1 MVLGAFGRISYFSMG
16 NSMLSIMARTSEAQE
31 HYFKEL
37 EEEFHRCRE
46 LASRARSLGYD
57 PQLDVEV
64 PAANDLAERV
74 EVLMGV
80 RGLAPHIRKCE
91 LKMSREEAS
100 LQVAA
105 DIAEGLVG
113 NFDSKVDAI
122 QCAIRTAAAII
133 TEGVVAAP
141 LEGIS
146 QVSLAKNDDGTEY
159 IKIYFA
165 GPIRS
170 AGGTAEALSVL
181 AADYVRRKVG
191 LAPYKPRADVVERYV
206 EEIAL
211 YKSVQHLQYTP
222 TDDEI
227 RLIVRNLPV
236 CVDGEPTEDEEVQGY
251 RDVPGVDT
259 NRVRGG
265 IALVIAEGLI
275 LKAPKVKKHVD
286 KLKFDGWEFLDKI
299 IAGSKPAD
307 ESHDEKIKP
316 KEKFLVDLIAGR
328 PVFGHPSRAGG
339 FRLRYGRGRNTGFA
353 AAGTH
358 PASMTIMDDFI
369 ATGTQLKV
377 ERPGKAAAMVPVDSV
392 DGPTVRL
399 FNGDVLYISTVEE
412 ARSVRKDVA
421 EILDNGEILVNYGDF
436 LENNHIL
443 MPSPYVLEWWEQ
455 DLALKTGED
464 IAVNSAGD
472 ALAVSDRHGVPL
484 HPAYTLMWRDISP
497 DDLAYLRGYVSS
509 GRVDGGLKMPVEPR
523 SKRILE
529 ILLLPHRVRDNTI
542 VVDADR
548 AALLLRCLGLNAD
561 LTLKG
566 VDIAGLDPL
575 EAVSRMS
582 GIMIMDRAL
591 SRIGA
596 RMGRPEKSKMREM
609 KPPVHVLFPI
619 GEAGGNRR
627 SMQDAAAFMKN
638 MNDKAGLIE
647 VEMGRRKC
655 PDCGTVTFKNKCECG
670 GHTTPYYGCPD
681 CKISGITGNCP
692 KCGKPTTTD
701 APMRIELKAIY
712 GAALTSLGERDNF
725 EILKGVQGLISSEKT
740 PEPLEKGVLRA
751 RHDVYVFKDGTIRY
765 DLSDVPLTHFKP
777 REIGLSLE
785 KLGRLGYEKDIHG
798 RPPESPDQVFELKVQ
813 DIVLSHDCSI
823 YLIRIAGFIDDL
835 LEKFYGLPRYYNVG
849 TEEELIGHLVIGLA
863 PHTSAGVLGRI
874 IGFTGAS
881 AGYAHPFF
889 HAAKRRNCDG
899 DEDCVML
906 LMDGLINFSR
916 SYLPDRRGGKM
927 DAPLV
932 LSMRIDPK
940 EVDKESHNIDV
951 MARYPREFYL
961 ASLEYKSPKDVDKLI
976 DLVSK
981 RLGTPAQYEGF
992 MFTHDTGDIAAG
1004 PTNSAYKT
1012 LGSMEDK
1019 LKAQLELGRR
1029 LRAVDEKDVAE
1040 RVINSHFLPDL
1051 IGNLRAFSTQQMR
1064 CVKCGA
1070 RYRRPPLRGTCP
1082 KCGGR
1087 VILTVHE
1094 GAVTKYMEVSI
1105 AIAREYGVSSY
1116 TLQRLELL
1124 ALSIKSLFEND
1135 RSKQVILSDF
1145 M

>member
-1 MVLGAFGRISYFSMG
+1 
-16 NSMLSIMARTSEAQE
+16 MLSIMAKTSEAQE
-31 HYFKEL
+31 SYFKSL
-37 EEEFHRCRE
+37 EAEFFRCRE
-46 LASRARSLGYD
+46 LANRARSLGHD

-80 RGLAPHIRKCE
+80 KGLAPHIRKCE
-91 LKMSREEAS
+91 ERMSREEAS

-105 DIAEGLVG
+105 DIAEGIVG
-113 NFDSKVDAI
+113 SFDNRVDAI

-159 IKIYFA
+159 VKIYFA

-181 AADYVRRKVG
+181 AADYVRRKMG
-191 LAPYKPRADVVERYV
+191 LAPYRPRAEEVERYV

-251 RDVPGVDT
+251 RDLDRIGT

-286 KLKFDGWEFLDKI
+286 KLKFDGWEFLDKV
-299 IAGSKPAD
+299 IAGAKPAD
-307 ESHDEKIKP
+307 ESDAEKIKP
-316 KEKFLVDLIAGR
+316 KDKYLVDLIAGR

-339 FRLRYGRGRNTGFA
+339 FRLRYGRARNTGFA
-353 AAGTH
+353 AAGIH
-358 PASMTIMDDFI
+358 PASMVIMDGFI

-377 ERPGKAAAMVPVDSV
+377 ERPGKAAAIVPVDAI
-392 DGPTVRL
+392 DGPTVKL
-399 FNGDVLYISTVEE
+399 FNGDVLYVGSVGE
-412 ARSVRKDVA
+412 ARSLGKDVS
-421 EILDNGEILVNYGDF
+421 EILDNGEILINYGDF

-443 MPSPYVLEWWEQ
+443 LPSPYVQEWWEQ
-455 DLALKTGED
+455 DLALKTKETVEVGS
-464 IAVNSAGD
+464 VGD
-472 ALAVSDRHGVPL
+472 AFAVSERYGVPL
-484 HPAYTLMWRDISP
+484 HPRYTLMWRDISA
-497 DDLAYLRGYVSS
+497 DDLAHLREHITKN
-509 GRVDGGLKMPVEPR
+509 GRLEGGLRMPVEPR
-523 SKRILE
+523 SKRSLE
-529 ILLLPHRVRDNTI
+529 LLLLPHRVRDNTVI
-542 VVDADR
+542 VDGDGAD
-548 AALLLRCLGLNAD
+548 LLLRCLGLNSD
-561 LTLKG
+561 LS
-566 VDIAGLDPL
+566 AGEIDVSGLGPL
-575 EAVSRMS
+575 EAVCKMS
-582 GIMIMDRAL
+582 GVTVMDRAL

-609 KPPVHVLFPI
+609 KPPVHVLFPV

-627 SMQDAAAFMKN
+627 SLQDATAFMKG

-655 PDCGTVTFKNKCECG
+655 PGCGTITFKNRCDCG
-670 GHTTPYYGCPD
+670 AHTVPYYGCPD
-681 CKISGITGNCP
+681 CKIDGIAGACP
-692 KCGKPTTTD
+692 RCGKPATSNAT
-701 APMRIELKAIY
+701 MRIDLKSLY
-712 GAALTSLGERDNF
+712 NAALKNIGERGNY

-751 RHDVYVFKDGTIRY
+751 LHDVYVFKDGTIRY
-765 DLSDVPLTHFKP
+765 DLSDVPLTHFRP
-777 REIGLSLE
+777 REIGLSVERLI
-785 KLGRLGYEKDIHG
+785 GLGYERDIHG
-798 RPPESPDQVFELKVQ
+798 MPPESPEQTFELKVQ
-813 DIVLSHDCSI
+813 DIVLSHDCASG
-823 YLIRIAGFIDDL
+823 LVRVAGFMDDL
-835 LEKFYGLPRYYNVG
+835 LEKFYGLPRYYRV
-849 TEEELIGHLVIGLA
+849 ESEQELVGHLVIGLA
-863 PHTSAGVLGRI
+863 PHTSAGVLGRV

-906 LMDGLINFSR
+906 LMDGLLNFSR

-961 ASLEYKSPKDVDKLI
+961 ATLEYRSPKDLEKMM
-976 DLVSK
+976 DLVAR

-992 MFTHDTGDIAAG
+992 MFTHDTSDIAAG
-1004 PTNSAYKT
+1004 PVNSAYKT

-1064 CVKCGA
+1064 CVKCGS
-1070 RYRRPPLRGTCP
+1070 RYRRPPLLGVCP
-1082 KCGGR
+1082 RCGGR

-1124 ALSIKSLFEND
+1124 SLSIKSLFEND
-1135 RSKQVILSDF
+1135 RSKQVVLRDF

>member
-1 MVLGAFGRISYFSMG
+1 
-16 NSMLSIMARTSEAQE
+16 MLSIMAKTSEAQE
-31 HYFKEL
+31 RYFKGL
-37 EEEFHRCRE
+37 EAEFFKCRD
-46 LASRARSLGYD
+46 LANRARSLGFD
-57 PQLDVEV
+57 PQLEVEV

-80 RGLAPHIRKCE
+80 SGLAPHIRKCE
-91 LKMSREEAS
+91 EKMSREEAS

-105 DIAEGLVG
+105 DIAEGIVG
-113 NFDSKVDAI
+113 SFGSKVDAI
-122 QCAIRTAAAII
+122 QCAIRTAVAII

-146 QVSLAKNDDGTEY
+146 QVTLAKNDDGSEY
-159 IKIYFA
+159 VKIFFA

-170 AGGTAEALSVL
+170 AGGTAEALAVL
-181 AADYVRRKVG
+181 AADYVRRKMG
-191 LAPYKPRADVVERYV
+191 LAPYKPRPEVIERYV

-211 YKSVQHLQYTP
+211 YKSIQHLQYTP
-222 TDDEI
+222 TDEEI

-251 RDVPGVDT
+251 RDIAGVDT

-275 LKAPKVKKHVD
+275 LKAPKVKKHVE
-286 KLKFDGWEFLDKI
+286 KLRFDGWEFLDKI

-307 ESHDEKIKP
+307 ESHAEKIKP
-316 KEKFLVDLIAGR
+316 KDKFLVDLIAGR
-328 PVFGHPSRAGG
+328 PVFGHPSRPGG

-353 AAGTH
+353 AAGIH
-358 PASMTIMDDFI
+358 PASMVIMDDFI
-369 ATGTQLKV
+369 AAGTQLKV
-377 ERPGKAAAMVPVDSV
+377 ERPGKAAAIVPVDSV
-392 DGPTVRL
+392 DGPTVKL
-399 FNGDVLYISTVEE
+399 LNGDVVYAGSVEE
-412 ARSVRKDVA
+412 ARSIRKDVV
-421 EILDNGEILVNYGDF
+421 EILDNGEILINYGDF

-443 MPSPYVLEWWEQ
+443 LPSPYVQEWWEQ
-455 DLALKTGED
+455 DLALKTKEQVGVSSV
-464 IAVNSAGD
+464 AD
-472 ALAVSDRHGVPL
+472 AFAASEKYGVPL
-484 HPAYTLMWRDISP
+484 HPRFTLVWRDISAE
-497 DDLAYLRGYVSS
+497 DLSHLREHIAKN
-509 GRVDGGLKMPVEPR
+509 GRLEGRLEMPVEPR
-523 SKRILE
+523 SKRSLE
-529 ILLLPHRVRDNTI
+529 LLLLPHKVRENTVI
-542 VVDADR
+542 LDGEGT
-548 AALLLRCLGLNAD
+548 ALLTRCLGLNPD
-561 LTLKG
+561 LTAREI
-566 VDIAGLDPL
+566 DITGLGTL

-582 GIMIMDRAL
+582 GVTIRDRAP

-619 GEAGGNRR
+619 GEAGGTKR
-627 SMQDAAAFMKN
+627 SLGDAAAFMKG

-655 PDCGTVTFKNKCECG
+655 PECGAVTFKSRCDCG
-670 GHTTPYYGCPD
+670 AHTLPYYGCPD
-681 CKISGITGNCP
+681 CRIDGITGACP
-692 KCGKPTTTD
+692 KCGKPATPNV
-701 APMRIELKAIY
+701 PMKVDLKGLYA
-712 GAALTSLGERDNF
+712 AALKSLGERDNYD
-725 EILKGVQGLISSEKT
+725 ILKGVQGLISSEKT

-751 RHDVYVFKDGTIRY
+751 LHDVYVFKDGTIRY

-777 REIGLSLE
+777 REIGLSVE
-785 KLGRLGYEKDIHG
+785 KLKELGYEKDVYG
-798 RPPESPDQVFELKVQ
+798 KPPESGEQIFELKVQ
-813 DIVLSHDCSI
+813 DIVLSNDCASI
-823 YLIRIAGFIDDL
+823 LVRVAGFIDDL
-835 LEKFYGLPRYYNVG
+835 LEKFYGLPRYYNVRTG
-849 TEEELIGHLVIGLA
+849 GELVGHLVIGLA
-863 PHTSAGVLGRI
+863 PHTSAGVLGRV
-874 IGFTGAS
+874 IGYTAAS

-906 LMDGLINFSR
+906 LMDGLLNFSR

-940 EVDKESHNIDV
+940 AVDKESHNIDV
-951 MARYPREFYL
+951 MSRYPREFYL
-961 ASLEYKSPKDVDKLI
+961 ATLEYRPPKDLEKAM

-981 RLGTPAQYEGF
+981 RLGRPAQYEGF

-1004 PTNSAYKT
+1004 PANSAYKT

-1029 LRAVDEKDVAE
+1029 LRAVDERDVAE

-1064 CVKCGA
+1064 CVKCGS
-1070 RYRRPPLRGTCP
+1070 RYRRPPLCGVCP
-1082 KCGGR
+1082 RCGGR

-1094 GAVTKYMEVSI
+1094 GAVKKYMEVSI
-1105 AIAREYGVSSY
+1105 NVAREYGVSSY

-1124 ALSIKSLFEND
+1124 SLSIKSLFEND
-1135 RSKQVILSDF
+1135 KSKQVVLHDF

>member
-1 MVLGAFGRISYFSMG
+1 
-16 NSMLSIMARTSEAQE
+16 MAKTSEAQE
-31 HYFKEL
+31 RYFKIL
-37 EEEFHRCRE
+37 ESEFFHCRD
-46 LASRARSLGYD
+46 LANMARSKGHD
-57 PQLDVEV
+57 PQLETEV

-80 RGLAPHIRKCE
+80 QGLAPHIRECE
-91 LKMSREEAS
+91 KRMSREEAS

-113 NFDSKVDAI
+113 KFDNKVDAI

-146 QVSLAKNDDGTEY
+146 QVSLAKNADGTDY

-181 AADYVRRKVG
+181 AADYVRRKMG
-191 LAPYKPRADVVERYV
+191 LAPFKPGHKVVERYV

-211 YKSVQHLQYTP
+211 YKSLQHLQYTP

-227 RLIVRNLPV
+227 RLIVQNLPV

-299 IAGSKPAD
+299 IAGSRPAD
-307 ESHDEKIKP
+307 ESNDEKIKP

-339 FRLRYGRGRNTGFA
+339 FRLRYGRSRNTGFA
-353 AAGTH
+353 AAGVH
-358 PASMTIMDDFI
+358 PASMVIMDDFI

-377 ERPGKAAAMVPVDSV
+377 ERPGKAAAMVPVDSI
-392 DGPTVRL
+392 DGPTVKL
-399 FNGDVLYISTVEE
+399 SNGEVAYIDTVE
-412 ARSVRKDVA
+412 AALSLRKDVS
-421 EILDNGEILVNYGDF
+421 EILDNGEILINYGDF

-443 MPSPYVLEWWEQ
+443 MPSPYVSEWWEQ
-455 DLALKTGED
+455 DVALKTGDKVE
-464 IAVNSAGD
+464 VRSAREAFG
-472 ALAVSDRHGVPL
+472 VSEKYGVPL
-484 HPAYTLMWRDISP
+484 HPKYTLMWRDVLIE
-497 DDLAYLRGYVSS
+497 DIADLREIIARQ
-509 GRVDGGLKMPVEPR
+509 GRRDGDRLTLPVEPR
-523 SKRILE
+523 SKRTLE
-529 ILLLPHRVRDNTI
+529 ILLLPHSVKENRVVI
-542 VVDADR
+542 EEGGAF
-548 AALLLRCLGLNAD
+548 LLTRCLGLNSD
-561 LTLKG
+561 LSKKDI
-566 VDIAGLDPL
+566 DIAGLDPL
-575 EAVSRMS
+575 DAVSRMS
-582 GIMIMDRAL
+582 GVTVMDRAL

-627 SMQDAAAFMKN
+627 SLQDATAFTKN

-655 PDCGTVTFKNKCECG
+655 PECGTLTFKNRCDCG
-670 GHTTPYYGCPD
+670 AHTAPYYGCPE
-681 CKISGITGNCP
+681 CKITGITGACP
-692 KCGKPTTTD
+692 KCGKPATSNV
-701 APMRIELKAIY
+701 PMRIDLKSLYA
-712 GAALTSLGERDNF
+712 AALKSVGERDNF
-725 EILKGVQGLISSEKT
+725 DILKGVQGLISSEKT

-751 RHDVYVFKDGTIRY
+751 KHDVFVFKDGTIRY
-765 DLSDVPLTHFKP
+765 DLSDVPLTHFRP
-777 REIGLSLE
+777 REIGLTIE
-785 KLGRLGYEKDIHG
+785 QVKALGYEKDIHG
-798 RPPESPDQVFELKVQ
+798 KPPESVDQVFELRVQ
-813 DIVLSHDCSI
+813 DIILSHDCSS
-823 YLIRIAGFIDDL
+823 YLIKVAGFIDDL
-835 LEKFYGLPRYYNVG
+835 LEKFYGLPRYYNVNS
-849 TEEELIGHLVIGLA
+849 EEDLVGHLVIGLA
-863 PHTSAGVLGRI
+863 PHTSAGVLGRM
-874 IGFTGAS
+874 IGFNGAS

-940 EVDKESHNIDV
+940 EIDKESHNIDV
-951 MARYPREFYL
+951 MSCYPREFYL
-961 ASLEYKSPKDVDKLI
+961 ATRDYKSPKDMEKTI
-976 DLVSK
+976 DLVSR
-981 RLGTPAQYEGF
+981 RLGTPSQYEGF
-992 MFTHDTGDIAAG
+992 MFTHDTTDIAAG
-1004 PTNSAYKT
+1004 PGNSAYKT
-1012 LGSMEDK
+1012 LGSMEEK
-1019 LKAQLELGRR
+1019 LRAQLELGRR

-1070 RYRRPPLRGTCP
+1070 RYRRPPLSGTCP

-1105 AIAREYGVSSY
+1105 SIARDYGVSSY
-1116 TLQRLELL
+1116 TIQRLELL
-1124 ALSIKSLFEND
+1124 SLSIKSLFEND
-1135 RSKQVILSDF
+1135 KSKQVILADF

>member
-1 MVLGAFGRISYFSMG
+1 
-16 NSMLSIMARTSEAQE
+16 MAGTSEAQE
-31 HYFKEL
+31 RYFKSL
-37 EEEFHRCRE
+37 EEEFGRCRE
-46 LASRARSLGYD
+46 LAGRARAAGHD
-57 PQLDVEV
+57 PSTEVEV
-64 PAANDLAERV
+64 PSANDLAERV
-74 EVLMGV
+74 EVLMGIP
-80 RGLAPHIRKCE
+80 GLAPHIRKCE
-91 LKMSREEAS
+91 EKMSREEAS

-105 DIAEGLVG
+105 DIASGVVG
-113 NFDSKVDAI
+113 RFDNKVDAI
-122 QCAIRTAAAII
+122 QCAVRTAAAII

-146 QVSLAKNDDGTEY
+146 QVSIAKNDDGTEY

-181 AADYVRRKVG
+181 AADYVRRKAG
-191 LAPYKPRADVVERYV
+191 LAPYKPRPEVVERYV

-211 YKSVQHLQYTP
+211 YKSLQHLQYTP

-251 RDVPGVDT
+251 RDVPGVET

-275 LKAPKVKKHVD
+275 LKAPKVKKHVE
-286 KLKFDGWEFLDKI
+286 KLRFDGWEFLDKV

-353 AAGTH
+353 AAGIH
-358 PASMTIMDDFI
+358 PASMVIMDDFI

-399 FNGDVLYISTVEE
+399 INGDVLYVETAE
-412 ARSVRKDVA
+412 QARAVRRDVS
-421 EILDNGEILVNYGDF
+421 EILDNGEILINYGDF
-436 LENNHIL
+436 LENNHVLI
-443 MPSPYVLEWWEQ
+443 PSPYVQEWWEQ
-455 DLALKTGED
+455 DLALANGNK
-464 IAVNSAGD
+464 VQVRSAGE
-472 ALAVSDRHGVPL
+472 AFEVSEKYNVPL
-484 HPAYTLMWRDISP
+484 HPRYTLMWNDVSTEDI
-497 DDLAYLRGYVSS
+497 LQLREQVVTN
-509 GRVDGGLKMPVEPR
+509 GRPEDGLRIAVEPR
-523 SKRILE
+523 SKRTLE
-529 ILLLPHRVRDNTI
+529 LLLLPHKVRSGM
-542 VVDADR
+542 VVLDGDR
-548 AALLLRCLGLNAD
+548 ADLLTRCLGLNPD
-561 LTLKG
+561 LSPKEIE
-566 VDIAGLDPL
+566 VSGLEPL
-575 EAVSRMS
+575 DAVSRFA
-582 GIMIMDRAL
+582 GVTVRDRAL

-609 KPPVHVLFPI
+609 KPPVHVLFPV

-627 SMQDAAAFMKN
+627 SLENAAAFTKT

-655 PDCGTVTFKNKCECG
+655 PDCGAVTFKNRCECG
-670 GHTTPYYGCPD
+670 AHTEPDYGCPD
-681 CKISGITGNCP
+681 CKIDSITGNCP
-692 KCGKPTTTD
+692 KCGKPATPNV
-701 APMRIELKAIY
+701 PMKVDLKGLYAE
-712 GAALTSLGERDNF
+712 ALSSLGERGSY

-751 RHDVYVFKDGTIRY
+751 KHGVYVFKDGTIRY

-777 REIGLSLE
+777 REIGLPLE
-785 KLGRLGYEKDIHG
+785 KLRQLGYEKDVYG
-798 RPPESPDQVFELKVQ
+798 KPPESGEQVFELKVQ
-813 DIVLSHDCSI
+813 DIVLSHDCAG
-823 YLIRIAGFIDDL
+823 YLIKIAGFIDDL
-835 LEKFYGLPRYYNVG
+835 LEKFYGLPRYYNVNS
-849 TEEELIGHLVIGLA
+849 EEELIGHLVIGLA
-863 PHTSAGVLGRI
+863 PHTSAGVLGRM

-940 EVDKESHNIDV
+940 EVDKESQNVDV
-951 MARYPREFYL
+951 MARYPREFYQ
-961 ASLEYKSPKDVDKLI
+961 ASLEYRSPKDLEKTM

-1070 RYRRPPLRGTCP
+1070 KFRRPPLCGTCP

-1105 AIAREYGVSSY
+1105 NIAREYGVSKY

-1124 ALSIKSLFEND
+1124 DLSIKSLFEND
-1135 RSKQVILSDF
+1135 KSKQVILSDF

>member
-1 MVLGAFGRISYFSMG
+1 
-16 NSMLSIMARTSEAQE
+16 MLSDMAKTSEAQE
-31 HYFKEL
+31 RYFKSL
-37 EEEFHRCRE
+37 EGEFERCRE
-46 LASRARSLGYD
+46 LAGRARSLGYD
-57 PQLDVEV
+57 PQLEVEV
-64 PAANDLAERV
+64 PSANDLAERV
-74 EVLMGV
+74 EVLMGIP
-80 RGLAPHIRKCE
+80 GLAPHIRKCE
-91 LKMSREEAS
+91 EKMSREEAS

-105 DIAEGLVG
+105 DIASGAVG
-113 NFDSKVDAI
+113 RFENRADAI
-122 QCAIRTAAAII
+122 QCAVRTAAAII

-146 QVSLAKNDDGTEY
+146 QVSIAKNDDGSQY

-191 LAPYKPRADVVERYV
+191 LAPYRPRPDVVERYV

-211 YKSVQHLQYTP
+211 YKSIQHLQYTP
-222 TDDEI
+222 TDEEI

-251 RDVPGVDT
+251 RDIPGVDT

-316 KEKFLVDLIAGR
+316 KDKFLVDLIAGR

-353 AAGTH
+353 AAGMH
-358 PASMTIMDDFI
+358 PASMVIMDDFI

-399 FNGDVLYISTVEE
+399 INGDVVYVGTVEQ
-412 ARSVRKDVA
+412 ARAVRKDVS
-421 EILDNGEILVNYGDF
+421 EILDNGEILINYGDF

-443 MPSPYVLEWWEQ
+443 MPSPYVEEWWEQ
-455 DLALKTGED
+455 DLALATGD
-464 IAVNSAGD
+464 DVQVRSAGE
-472 ALAVSDRHGVPL
+472 AFEVSGKYKVPL
-484 HPAYTLMWRDISP
+484 HPKYTLMWKDVST
-497 DDLAYLRGYVSS
+497 DDVLQLREHVVRT
-509 GRVDGGLKMPVEPR
+509 GRLEDGLRVPVEPR
-523 SKRILE
+523 SKRTLE
-529 ILLLPHRVRDNTI
+529 LLLLPHKVRSASVI
-542 VVDADR
+542 LDADR
-548 AALLLRCLGLNAD
+548 AALLVRCLGLNPD
-561 LTLKG
+561 LSPKE
-566 VDIAGLDPL
+566 VDVSGLDPL
-575 EAVSRMS
+575 EAVCKMS
-582 GIMIMDRAL
+582 GVTIKDRAL

-609 KPPVHVLFPI
+609 KPPVHVLFPV

-627 SMQDAAAFMKN
+627 SLDDAAAFTRN
-638 MNDKAGLIE
+638 MNDRAGLIA

-655 PDCGTVTFKNKCECG
+655 PDCGAITFRNRCDCG
-670 GHTTPYYGCPD
+670 AHTLPYYGCPE
-681 CKISGITGNCP
+681 CKIDNITGACP
-692 KCGKPTTTD
+692 KCGKPTTPNVQMKVD
-701 APMRIELKAIY
+701 LKGLYAE
-712 GAALTSLGERDNF
+712 ALENLGERGNY
-725 EILKGVQGLISSEKT
+725 EILKGVQGLISSEMT

-751 RHDVYVFKDGTIRY
+751 KHDVYVFKDGTIRY

-777 REIGLSLE
+777 REIGLSIERLI
-785 KLGRLGYEKDIHG
+785 LLGYEKDVYG
-798 RPPESPDQVFELKVQ
+798 DPPESGEQVFELKVQ
-813 DIVLSHDCSI
+813 DLVLSHDCST
-823 YLIRIAGFIDDL
+823 YLIKTAAFIDDL
-835 LEKFYGLPRYYNVG
+835 LEKFYGLPRYYNVSS
-849 TEEELIGHLVIGLA
+849 EEELIGHLVIGLA

-874 IGFTGAS
+874 LGFTGAS

-940 EVDKESHNIDV
+940 EVDKESHNVDI

-961 ASLEYKSPKDVDKLI
+961 ATLEYRSPKDLEKTM
-976 DLVSK
+976 DLVSR

-1012 LGSMEDK
+1012 LGSMEEK

-1070 RYRRPPLRGTCP
+1070 RYRRPPLCGTCP

-1105 AIAREYGVSSY
+1105 SIAREYGVSSY

-1124 ALSIKSLFEND
+1124 DLSIKSLFEND
-1135 RSKQVILSDF
+1135 KSKQVILSDF

>member
-1 MVLGAFGRISYFSMG
+1 
-16 NSMLSIMARTSEAQE
+16 MLCNMAKTSEAQDR
-31 HYFKEL
+31 YFKTL
-37 EEEFHRCRE
+37 ETEFYKCRD
-46 LASRARSLGYD
+46 LANRARSLGYD
-57 PQLDVEV
+57 PQLEVEV

-80 RGLAPHIRKCE
+80 PGLAPHIRKCE
-91 LKMSREEAS
+91 ERMSREEAS

-113 NFDSKVDAI
+113 TFANKGDAI

-146 QVSLAKNDDGTEY
+146 QVTVAKNDDGTDY

-181 AADYVRRKVG
+181 AADYVRRKIG
-191 LAPYKPRADVVERYV
+191 LAPYKPRPDVVERYV

-211 YKSVQHLQYTP
+211 YKSIQHLQYAP

-307 ESHDEKIKP
+307 ESQDEKIKP
-316 KEKFLVDLIAGR
+316 KDKFLVDLIAGR

-353 AAGTH
+353 AAGIH

-399 FNGDVLYISTVEE
+399 FNGDVVYVDTVEM
-412 ARSVRKDVA
+412 ARSIRKDVS
-421 EILDNGEILVNYGDF
+421 EILDNGEILINYGDF
-436 LENNHIL
+436 LENNHLL
-443 MPSPYVLEWWEQ
+443 MPSPYVEEWWAQ
-455 DLALKTGED
+455 DLELKTAD
-464 IAVNSAGD
+464 KVDVDSAES
-472 ALAVSDRHGVPL
+472 AFTVSEKYGVPL
-484 HPAYTLMWRDISP
+484 HPRYTLMWRDLSMEE
-497 DDLAYLRGYVSS
+497 LTRLREFIAGN
-509 GRVDGGLKMPVEPR
+509 GRMDGERLTMPVEPGP
-523 SKRILE
+523 KRTLEVLLLKHKVRENRVILE
-529 ILLLPHRVRDNTI
+529 KDEAYVLI
-542 VVDADR
+542 
-548 AALLLRCLGLNAD
+548 RCLGLNMDLSARDID
-561 LTLKG
+561 LT
-566 VDIAGLDPL
+566 GLDPL
-575 EAVSRMS
+575 GAVSRMANVPV
-582 GIMIMDRAL
+582 MDRAL

-596 RMGRPEKSKMREM
+596 RMGRPEKSKLREM

-627 SMQDAAAFMKN
+627 SLQDAAAFTRN
-638 MNDKAGLIE
+638 MNDKAGYIE
-647 VEMGRRKC
+647 VEMGKRKC
-655 PDCGTVTFKNKCECG
+655 PECGTVTFKNRCDCG
-670 GHTTPYYGCPD
+670 AHTRPYYGCPE

-692 KCGKPTTTD
+692 KCGKPAT
-701 APMRIELKAIY
+701 PNGPIRIDLKGLYAE
-712 GAALTSLGERDNF
+712 ALKNVNERGNY

-740 PEPLEKGVLRA
+740 PEPLEKGILRA
-751 RHDVYVFKDGTIRY
+751 KHDVFVFKDGTIRY
-765 DLSDVPLTHFKP
+765 DLSDVPLTHFRP
-777 REIGLSLE
+777 AEIGLTVE
-785 KLGRLGYEKDIHG
+785 QVKRLGYEQDVYGK
-798 RPPESPDQVFELKVQ
+798 PVESVEQVFELKVQ
-813 DIVLSHDCSI
+813 DIILSHDCSS
-823 YLIRIAGFIDDL
+823 YLIKVAGFIDDL
-835 LEKFYGLPRYYNVG
+835 LEKFYGLPRYYNL
-849 TEEELIGHLVIGLA
+849 TSEEELVGHLVIGLA
-863 PHTSAGVLGRI
+863 PHTSAGVLGRM
-874 IGFTGAS
+874 IGFNGAS

-940 EVDKESHNIDV
+940 EVDKESHNLDV
-951 MARYPREFYL
+951 MARYPREFFL
-961 ASLEYKSPKDVDKLI
+961 ATLEYKSPKDLEKTM
-976 DLVSK
+976 DLVSR
-981 RLGTPAQYEGF
+981 RLGTPSQYEGF
-992 MFTHDTGDIAAG
+992 MFTHDTVDIAAG

-1012 LGSMEDK
+1012 LGTMEDK

-1070 RYRRPPLRGTCP
+1070 RYRRPPLSGTCP

-1105 AIAREYGVSSY
+1105 TIAREYGVSSY
-1116 TLQRLELL
+1116 TIQRLELL
-1124 ALSIKSLFEND
+1124 SLSIKSLFEND

>member
-1 MVLGAFGRISYFSMG
+1 
-16 NSMLSIMARTSEAQE
+16 MLSSMAKTSEAQE
-31 HYFKEL
+31 RYFKGL
-37 EEEFHRCRE
+37 EAEFSRCME
-46 LASRARSLGYD
+46 LAGRARSLGYD
-57 PQLDVEV
+57 PQLEVEV

-80 RGLAPHIRKCE
+80 AGLAPHIRKCE
-91 LKMSREEAS
+91 ERMSREEAS

-105 DIAEGLVG
+105 DIASGLVG
-113 NFDSKVDAI
+113 SFSGRADAV

-146 QVSLAKNDDGTEY
+146 QVAIARNDDGTEY
-159 IKIYFA
+159 VKIYFA

-181 AADYVRRKVG
+181 AADYVRRKIG
-191 LAPYKPRADVVERYV
+191 LAPYRPRAEEVERYV

-251 RDVPGVDT
+251 RDLERIET

-286 KLKFDGWEFLDKI
+286 KLRFDGWEFLDRI
-299 IAGSKPAD
+299 IAGAKPAD
-307 ESHDEKIKP
+307 ESQAEKIKP
-316 KEKFLVDLIAGR
+316 KDKFLVDLIAGR
-328 PVFGHPSRAGG
+328 PVFGHPSRPGG

-353 AAGTH
+353 AAGIH
-358 PASMTIMDDFI
+358 PASMIIMDDFI
-369 ATGTQLKV
+369 AAGTQLKV
-377 ERPGKAAAMVPVDSV
+377 ERPGKAAAIVPVDTI
-392 DGPTVRL
+392 DGPTVKL
-399 FNGDVLYISTVEE
+399 FNGDVVYLGSVDE
-412 ARSVRKDVA
+412 ARSMRKDVS

-443 MPSPYVLEWWEQ
+443 LPSPYVREWWEQ
-455 DLALKTGED
+455 DIALKTEET
-464 IAVNSAGD
+464 VEVRSSAD
-472 ALAVSDRHGVPL
+472 AFAVSEKYGVPL
-484 HPAYTLMWRDISP
+484 HPCYTLMWRDISRE
-497 DDLAYLRGYVSS
+497 DLAYLREHVEKN
-509 GRVDGGLKMPVEPR
+509 GRLDGGLRMPLEPR
-523 SKRILE
+523 SKRSLE
-529 ILLLPHRVRDNTI
+529 LLLLPHKVRENTVI
-542 VVDADR
+542 IDDDG
-548 AALLLRCLGLNAD
+548 AALLLRCLGINPAREID
-561 LTLKG
+561 VSG
-566 VDIAGLDPL
+566 VDPL
-575 EAVSRMS
+575 EAVCKLA
-582 GIMIMDRAL
+582 GVTIMDRAL

-609 KPPVHVLFPI
+609 KPPVHVLFPV
-619 GEAGGNRR
+619 GEAGGVRR
-627 SMQDAAAFMKN
+627 SLEDAAAFMKG
-638 MNDKAGLIE
+638 MNGRAGLIE

-655 PDCGTVTFKNKCECG
+655 PGCGAVTFMSRCDCGAHTV
-670 GHTTPYYGCPD
+670 PYYGCPD
-681 CKISGITGNCP
+681 CRIDGIAGACP
-692 KCGKPTTTD
+692 KCGKPATPNV
-701 APMRIELKAIY
+701 PMKVDLKGLY
-712 GAALTSLGERDNF
+712 GAALKNMGVRGNYD
-725 EILKGVQGLISSEKT
+725 ILKGVQGLISSEKT

-751 RHDVYVFKDGTIRY
+751 LHDVYVFKDGTIRY
-765 DLSDVPLTHFKP
+765 DLSDIPLTHFRP
-777 REIGLSLE
+777 REIGLSME
-785 KLGRLGYEKDIHG
+785 KLIGLGYERDIHG
-798 RPPESPDQVFELKVQ
+798 MPPESPEQTFELKVQ
-813 DIVLSHDCSI
+813 DIVLSHDCASV
-823 YLIRIAGFIDDL
+823 LIRVAGFMDDL
-835 LEKFYGLPRYYNVG
+835 LEKFYGLPRYYNVRSAG
-849 TEEELIGHLVIGLA
+849 DLIGHLVIGLA

-874 IGFTGAS
+874 IGFMGAS

-906 LMDGLINFSR
+906 LMDGLVNFSR

-961 ASLEYKSPKDVDKLI
+961 ATLEYKSPKDLEKAM

-992 MFTHDTGDIAAG
+992 MFTHDTRDIAAG
-1004 PTNSAYKT
+1004 PANSAYKA

-1064 CVKCGA
+1064 CVKCGS
-1070 RYRRPPLRGTCP
+1070 RYRRPPLLGVCP
-1082 KCGGR
+1082 RCGGR

-1094 GAVTKYMEVSI
+1094 GAVTKYMEVSVN
-1105 AIAREYGVSSY
+1105 IAREYGVSSY

-1124 ALSIKSLFEND
+1124 SLSIKSLFEND
-1135 RSKQVILSDF
+1135 KSKQVALRDF

>member
-1 MVLGAFGRISYFSMG
+1 
-16 NSMLSIMARTSEAQE
+16 MLSDMAKTSEAQE
-31 HYFKEL
+31 RYFKSL
-37 EEEFHRCRE
+37 EGEFGRCRE
-46 LASRARSLGYD
+46 LAGRARSRGFD
-57 PQLDVEV
+57 PQLEVEV
-64 PAANDLAERV
+64 PSANDLAERV
-74 EVLMGV
+74 EVLMGIP
-80 RGLAPHIRKCE
+80 GLAPHIRKCE
-91 LKMSREEAS
+91 EKMSREEAS

-113 NFDSKVDAI
+113 RFDTKADAI
-122 QCAIRTAAAII
+122 QCAVRTAAAII

-146 QVSLAKNDDGTEY
+146 QVSIAKNDDGTEY

-191 LAPYKPRADVVERYV
+191 LAPYKPRPDVVERYV

-211 YKSVQHLQYTP
+211 YKSIQHLQYTP
-222 TDDEI
+222 TDEEI

-251 RDVPGVDT
+251 RDVTGVDT

-286 KLKFDGWEFLDKI
+286 KLKFDGWEFLDKV

-307 ESHDEKIKP
+307 ESHDEKVKP
-316 KEKFLVDLIAGR
+316 KDKFLVDLIAGR

-353 AAGTH
+353 AAGIH
-358 PASMTIMDDFI
+358 PASMVIMDDFI

-399 FNGDVLYISTVEE
+399 MNGDVLYIGTVDQ
-412 ARSVRKDVA
+412 ARAIKKDVSG
-421 EILDNGEILVNYGDF
+421 ILDNGEILINYGDF

-455 DLALKTGED
+455 DLALATKEK
-464 IAVNSAGD
+464 VQVRSAGEAFD
-472 ALAVSDRHGVPL
+472 VSEKYGVPL
-484 HPAYTLMWRDISP
+484 HPKYTLMWKDVSTEDI
-497 DDLAYLRGYVSS
+497 LQLREHVVKT
-509 GRVDGGLKMPVEPR
+509 GRLEDGLRMPVEPR
-523 SKRILE
+523 SKRTLE
-529 ILLLPHRVRDNTI
+529 LLLLPHEVRSGAVI
-542 VVDADR
+542 LDADR
-548 AALLLRCLGLNAD
+548 AALLVRCLGLNPDLSPKEAD
-561 LTLKG
+561 
-566 VDIAGLDPL
+566 VSGLDPL
-575 EAVSRMS
+575 DAVSKMS
-582 GIMIMDRAL
+582 GVTIKDRAL

-609 KPPVHVLFPI
+609 KPPVHVLFPV
-619 GEAGGNRR
+619 GDAGGNRR
-627 SMQDAAAFMKN
+627 SLEDAAAFTRN
-638 MNDKAGLIE
+638 MNDRAGLIE

-655 PDCGTVTFKNKCECG
+655 PGCGAVTFRNRCDCGA
-670 GHTTPYYGCPD
+670 HTLPYYGCPD
-681 CKISGITGNCP
+681 CKIDNITGACP
-692 KCGKPTTTD
+692 KCGKPATPNVRMKVD
-701 APMRIELKAIY
+701 LKGLYAE
-712 GAALTSLGERDNF
+712 ALENLGERGNY
-725 EILKGVQGLISSEKT
+725 EILKGVQGLISSEMT

-751 RHDVYVFKDGTIRY
+751 KHGVYMFKDGTVRY

-785 KLGRLGYEKDIHG
+785 KLKQLGYEKDVYG
-798 RPPESPDQVFELKVQ
+798 RPPESGEQVFELKVQ
-813 DIVLSHDCSI
+813 DIVLSHDCST
-823 YLIRIAGFIDDL
+823 YLIKTAGFIDDL
-835 LEKFYGLPRYYNVG
+835 LEKFYGLPRYYNVSS
-849 TEEELIGHLVIGLA
+849 EEELIGHLVIGLA

-874 IGFTGAS
+874 LGFTGAS

-940 EVDKESHNIDV
+940 EVDKESHNVDV

-961 ASLEYKSPKDVDKLI
+961 ATLEYKSPKDLEKMM
-976 DLVSK
+976 DLVSR

-992 MFTHDTGDIAAG
+992 MFTNDTGDIAAG

-1070 RYRRPPLRGTCP
+1070 RYRRPPLCGTCP

-1105 AIAREYGVSSY
+1105 NIAREYGVSSY

-1124 ALSIKSLFEND
+1124 DLSIKSLFEND
-1135 RSKQVILSDF
+1135 KSKQVILSDF

>member
-1 MVLGAFGRISYFSMG
+1 
-16 NSMLSIMARTSEAQE
+16 MLSSMSSASESQE
-31 HYFKEL
+31 KYFKSL
-37 EEEFHRCRE
+37 EREFLKCRDI
-46 LASRARSLGYD
+46 ANRARSLGYD
-57 PQLDVEV
+57 PQLETEV

-80 RGLAPHIRKCE
+80 PGLAEHIRKCE
-91 LKMSREEAS
+91 HLGREEAS

-113 NFDSKVDAI
+113 RFENKVDAI

-146 QVSLAKNDDGTEY
+146 QVSLAKNDDGSEY
-159 IKIYFA
+159 IRIYFA

-181 AADYVRRKVG
+181 AADYVRRKMG
-191 LAPYKPRADVVERYV
+191 LAPYKPRPEEIERYV

-211 YKSVQHLQYTP
+211 YKSLQHLQYTP

-227 RLIVRNLPV
+227 RLIVKNLPV

-251 RDVPGVDT
+251 RDLERVET

-286 KLKFDGWEFLDKI
+286 KLKFDGWEFLDRI
-299 IAGSKPAD
+299 IAGSKPSD

-339 FRLRYGRGRNTGFA
+339 FRLRYGRARNTGFA
-353 AAGTH
+353 AAGIH
-358 PASMTIMDDFI
+358 PASMVIMDDFI

-377 ERPGKAAAMVPVDSV
+377 ERPGKAAAIVPVDSI
-392 DGPTVRL
+392 DGPTVKL
-399 FNGDVLYISTVEE
+399 LNGDVVYVDSVEK
-412 ARSVRKDVA
+412 ALSVRKDVS
-421 EILDNGEILVNYGDF
+421 EILDNGEILINYGDF
-436 LENNHIL
+436 LENNHVL
-443 MPSPYVLEWWEQ
+443 LPSPYVVEWWEQ
-455 DLALKTGED
+455 DLALRTAD
-464 IAVNSAGD
+464 AVEVRSARD
-472 ALAVSDRHGVPL
+472 AFAVSEKYGVPL
-484 HPAYTLMWRDISP
+484 HPRYTLMWRDISA
-497 DDLAYLRGYVSS
+497 DDLRHLREYISRE
-509 GRVDGGLKMPVEPR
+509 GRVKDGLRVPVEPR
-523 SKRILE
+523 SKRSLE
-529 ILLLPHRVRDNTI
+529 LLLLPHRVRDG
-542 VVDADR
+542 VVLVDDDGSF
-548 AALLLRCLGLNAD
+548 LLLRCLGLNPD
-561 LTLKG
+561 LSLKD

-575 EAVSRMS
+575 EAVSKMS
-582 GIMIMDRAL
+582 GVKVMDRAL

-609 KPPVHVLFPI
+609 KPPVHVLFPV
-619 GEAGGNRR
+619 GEAGGAKR
-627 SMQDAAAFMKN
+627 SLEDAAAFTKN

-655 PDCGTVTFKNKCECG
+655 PECGAMTFKCRCDCGA
-670 GHTTPYYGCPD
+670 HTEPYYWCPD
-681 CKISGITGNCP
+681 CKLEGIGGRCP
-692 KCGKPTTTD
+692 RCGRPATTNM
-701 APMRIELKAIY
+701 PMRIDLKGIY
-712 GAALTSLGERDNF
+712 TSTMDSLGVRGGF

-751 RHDVYVFKDGTIRY
+751 LHGVYVFKDGTVRY
-765 DLSDVPLTHFKP
+765 DLSDVPLTHFRP
-777 REIGLSLE
+777 RELGLSIE
-785 KLGRLGYEKDIHG
+785 KLKELGYEKDVQG
-798 RPPESPDQVFELKVQ
+798 RPPESLDQVFELKVQ
-813 DIVLSHDCSI
+813 DVILSHDCSS
-823 YLIRIAGFIDDL
+823 YLIKVAGFIDDM
-835 LEKFYGLPRYYNVG
+835 LEKLYGLPRFYNV
-849 TEEELIGHLVIGLA
+849 TREEDLVGHLVIGLA

-961 ASLEYKSPKDVDKLI
+961 ATLEYKSPKDVEKMM
-976 DLVSK
+976 DLVSG

-992 MFTHDTGDIAAG
+992 LFTHDTSDIAAG

-1012 LGSMEDK
+1012 LGSMEEK
-1019 LKAQLELGRR
+1019 LRAQLELGRR
-1029 LRAVDEKDVAE
+1029 LRAVDERDVAE

-1070 RYRRPPLRGTCP
+1070 RYRRPPLSGTCP

-1105 AIAREYGVSSY
+1105 AIARDYGVSNY

-1124 ALSIKSLFEND
+1124 SLSIKSLFEND
-1135 RSKQVILSDF
+1135 KSKQVILSDF

>member
-1 MVLGAFGRISYFSMG
+1 
-16 NSMLSIMARTSEAQE
+16 
-31 HYFKEL
+31 
-37 EEEFHRCRE
+37 
-46 LASRARSLGYD
+46 
-57 PQLDVEV
+57 
-64 PAANDLAERV
+64 
-74 EVLMGV
+74 
-80 RGLAPHIRKCE
+80 
-91 LKMSREEAS
+91 MSREEAS

-113 NFDSKVDAI
+113 KFDTKGDAI

-146 QVSLAKNDDGTEY
+146 QVSLAKNDDGTDY

-181 AADYVRRKVG
+181 AADYVRRKIGVG
-191 LAPYKPRADVVERYV
+191 PFKPRNDVVERYV

-211 YKSVQHLQYTP
+211 YKSLQHLQYTP

-227 RLIVRNLPV
+227 RLIVQNLPV

-251 RDVPGVDT
+251 RNVPGVDT

-286 KLKFDGWEFLDKI
+286 KLKFDGWDFLDKI
-299 IAGSKPAD
+299 IAGSKAAD

-339 FRLRYGRGRNTGFA
+339 FRLRYGRSRNTGFA
-353 AAGTH
+353 AAGVH

-377 ERPGKAAAMVPVDSV
+377 ERPGKAAAMVPVDSI

-399 FNGDVLYISTVEE
+399 FNGDVTYIDSVDT
-412 ARSVRKDVA
+412 ARALKKEVS
-421 EILDNGEILVNYGDF
+421 EILDNGEILINYGDF

-443 MPSPYVLEWWEQ
+443 MPSPYVEEWWEQ
-455 DLALKTGED
+455 DLALKTGDKVE
-464 IAVNSAGD
+464 IRSARE
-472 ALAVSDRHGVPL
+472 AFAVSEKYGVPL
-484 HPAYTLMWRDISP
+484 RPKYTLMWRDVLIE
-497 DDLAYLRGYVSS
+497 DIADLRELI
-509 GRVDGGLKMPVEPR
+509 GRQGRMEGDRLILPVEPR
-523 SKRILE
+523 SKRTLE
-529 ILLLPHRVRDNTI
+529 ILLLPHNVRENRVVI
-542 VVDADR
+542 EPEEAFVIA
-548 AALLLRCLGLNAD
+548 RCLGLGHD
-561 LTLKG
+561 LAGKAI
-566 VDIAGLDPL
+566 DISGLDPL
-575 EAVSRMS
+575 EAVSRMA
-582 GIMIMDRAL
+582 GVTVKDRAL

-627 SMQDAAAFMKN
+627 SLQDAAAFTKN
-638 MNDKAGLIE
+638 MNDKVGFIE
-647 VEMGRRKC
+647 VEMGMRKC
-655 PDCGTVTFKNKCECG
+655 PECGDVTFKNRCDCG
-670 GHTTPYYGCPD
+670 AHTAPYYGCPD
-681 CKISGITGNCP
+681 CKINGITGNCP
-692 KCGKPTTTD
+692 KCGKPATSNV
-701 APMRIELKAIY
+701 PMRIDLKSIY
-712 GAALTSLGERDNF
+712 SAALKNVGERDNF
-725 EILKGVQGLISSEKT
+725 DILKGVQGLISREKT

-751 RHDVYVFKDGTIRY
+751 KHDVYVFKDGTIRY
-765 DLSDVPLTHFKP
+765 DLSDVPLTHFRP
-777 REIGLSLE
+777 REIGLTVE
-785 KLGRLGYEKDIHG
+785 QVKKLDYEKDIHG
-798 RPPESPDQVFELKVQ
+798 KPPESIDQVFELKVQ
-813 DIVLSHDCSI
+813 DIILSHDCSS
-823 YLIRIAGFIDDL
+823 YLIKVAAFIDDL
-835 LEKFYGLPRYYNVG
+835 LEKFYGLPRYYNVNS
-849 TEEELIGHLVIGLA
+849 EEGLVGHLVIGLA
-863 PHTSAGVLGRI
+863 PHTSAGVLGRM
-874 IGFTGAS
+874 IGFNGAS

-940 EVDKESHNIDV
+940 EIDKESHNLDV
-951 MARYPREFYL
+951 MARYPLEFYI
-961 ASLEYKSPKDVDKLI
+961 ATGEYRSPKDLEKTI
-976 DLVSK
+976 DLVSR
-981 RLGTPAQYEGF
+981 RLGTPSQYEGF
-992 MFTHDTGDIAAG
+992 MFTNDTTDIAAG

-1012 LGSMEDK
+1012 LGSMEEK
-1019 LKAQLELGRR
+1019 LRAQLELGRR

-1064 CVKCGA
+1064 CVKCGT
-1070 RYRRPPLRGTCP
+1070 RYRRPPLSGTCP
-1082 KCGGR
+1082 ECGGR

-1105 AIAREYGVSSY
+1105 SIAKDYGVSSY
-1116 TLQRLELL
+1116 TIQRLELL
-1124 ALSIKSLFEND
+1124 SLSIKSLFEND
-1135 RSKQVILSDF
+1135 KSKQVILADF